1 MITLFLIL
9 GLFFSAL
16 LPIIFKENLNKQSLL
31 FFVSLFIPIGF
42 FGLLLSKSVNV
53 FNGGVF
59 KESLAFVPSLGVDF
73 NYLIDGI
80 SLPFLLLI
88 SGIGILIYVYAY
100 GYLKGDKKLSKFYM
114 FLGVF
119 MVAMIGVCISD
130 NLLTMFVFWEITSIS
145 SFFLIGYKTYDKASQ
160 KSALQALAITG
171 GGGLFL
177 LGGIIILQFITGSFV
192 FTEIIEQKE
201 LILSSEWTKYAIF
214 FILIGAATKSAQFPF
229 YFWLPGAM
237 KAPTPVSA
245 YLHSATM
252 VKAGVYLVLRL
263 NPLFSE
269 IDLWQYSLL
278 FLGCSTMIIGAVLS
292 VFYFDLK
299 KILAYTT
306 ISALGILFFLTG
318 IGTEKAIMAAMI
330 FVVVHALYKST
341 LFMVAG
347 GVDLSFGTRNI
358 KKLSGIFKAVPFLV
372 IAAVLAS
379 LSNAGIPPFFGFLG
393 KDLIYEAVLHSPI
406 DPKGLMIL
414 ALITNIFIGA
424 AGYIVAFQP
433 LFRNKN
439 QVSTPIK
446 SKPSFF
452 LILPPL
458 ITASLSLVFGLI
470 PSFISDYI
478 ATPSIVAFNLYGSV
492 SPIHLKLWH
501 GFNNVL
507 ILSLTTIVSG
517 VIVYILVKKIILDKD
532 KSELNE
538 NISVQ
543 YFFEKIKDLLRMI
556 ATVFT
561 NNWQNGYLRNYV
573 LVILISIMGLLSFEL
588 LDKGNFTIMKP
599 DFSDIGLYEYII
611 YGIVV
616 VSVFFTLISGSRL
629 TAIASVGVLGY
640 GIALLFVFY
649 SAPDLAMTQ
658 FTIDTLTV
666 ILFMLVLSKL
676 PTLFSIS
683 PKSIKIRDSFIAAF
697 MGVIISIIVLIILN
711 EKGDFATS
719 KYYIENSY
727 TLAKGKNIVN
737 VILVDFRGLDTMGEI
752 TVLAIAAIGVFS
764 LLKLR
769 LRKQDI

>member
-16 LPIIFKENLNKQSLL
+16 LPIIFKENLNKQGLL

-53 FNGGVF
+53 FNGGVY

-318 IGTEKAIMAAMI
+318 IGTQEAIMAAII

-347 GVDLSFGTRNI
+347 GIDLSFGTRNI

-433 LFRNKN
+433 LIKNKN
-439 QVSTPIK
+439 QEISHLK
-446 SKPSFF
+446 SKPNIF
-452 LILPPL
+452 LFLPPM
-458 ITASLSLVFGLI
+458 ITAILSLFLGL
-470 PSFISDYI
+470 SHGFISDFI
-478 ATPSIVAFNLYGSV
+478 ATPSVIAHNLYQSTA
-492 SPIHLKLWH
+492 SIHLKLWH
-501 GFNNVL
+501 GFNNIF
-507 ILSLTTIVSG
+507 ILSLTTIISG
-517 VIVYILVKKIILDKD
+517 FIVYILVKKIVLDKD

-588 LDKGNFTIMKP
+588 LDKGSFVIMKP
-599 DFSDIGLYEYII
+599 NFSNIGLYEFVI

-616 VSVFFTLISGSRL
+616 ASVFFTLISGSRL

-666 ILFMLVLSKL
+666 ILFMLVLSRL

-683 PKSIKIRDSFIAAF
+683 PKSIKVRDGVIASF
-697 MGVIISIIVLIILN
+697 MGILISVIVLIILN
-711 EKGDFATS
+711 EKADFATS